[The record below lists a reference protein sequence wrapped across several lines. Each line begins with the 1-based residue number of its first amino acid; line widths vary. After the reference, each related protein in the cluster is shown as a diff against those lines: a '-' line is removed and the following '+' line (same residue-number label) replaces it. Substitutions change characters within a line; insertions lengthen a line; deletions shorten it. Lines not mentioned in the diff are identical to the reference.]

1 MSSGPYAAQLRHLRA
16 IIMLLN
22 RIEGRDKLTKLIQY
36 WLRLVAWSGR
46 QGLSPLGG
54 TPLSVIESVA
64 FSLKKGRAVMRLG
77 RFTYVWLPLI
87 KHILSVKLNP
97 ESLLK
102 LVLLCLKAS
111 SDICENTLWAME
123 QGPTPKGIVLAV
135 RNSGD
140 TLYFLACLLDWFM
153 TLPKITKDYFLV
165 ILLFAKRTARDF
177 ASKLKDTI
185 EAKAAGNEMQ
195 NIPPD
200 GCPREKLEDIKEE
213 RDEDLVSE
221 GSASELASRKLDPK
235 EQAMLSAQV
244 HRARVKFVKV
254 TMDILSAGSKLG
266 FFSML
271 PRPIIL
277 STSIMSA
284 ACVIHLEMT
293 DINYAIKKQ
302 MAAPKKA
309 GDHVR
314 DRSVF

>member
-1 MSSGPYAAQLRHLRA
+1 
-16 IIMLLN
+16 MLLN
-22 RIEGRDKLTKLIQY
+22 RIEGRDKLTKFVQY

-46 QGLSPLGG
+46 RGLSPLAG
-54 TPLSVIESVA
+54 TPLGIIESVA
-64 FSLKKGRAVMRLG
+64 ASLKKGRAVMRLG

-123 QGPTPKGIVLAV
+123 QGPTPRGIVLAV
-135 RNSGD
+135 RNLGD

-153 TLPKITKDYFLV
+153 TLPKITKDYFVV
-165 ILLFAKRTARDF
+165 IVKTARNI

-185 EAKAAGNEMQ
+185 EAKAVGEEKS
-195 NIPPD
+195 NIIPLD
-200 GCPREKLEDIKEE
+200 GPREKLEDIKEE

-254 TMDILSAGSKLG
+254 TMDIISAGSKLG

-271 PRPIIL
+271 PRPVVL

-302 MAAPKKA
+302 LAAPKKA